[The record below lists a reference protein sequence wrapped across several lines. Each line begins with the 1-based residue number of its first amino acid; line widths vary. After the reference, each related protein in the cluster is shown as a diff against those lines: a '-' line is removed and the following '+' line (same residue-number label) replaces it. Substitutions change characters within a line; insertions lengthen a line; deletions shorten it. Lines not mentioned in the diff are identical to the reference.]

1 MLTLC
6 VLMDFPIH
14 IDSMIMGLPIVYVKG
29 SQFFFQNFDVFLF
42 LKLVLILANSA
53 DSDEMQQ

>member
-1 MLTLC
+1 
-6 VLMDFPIH
+6 MDFPIH